1 MEKASIQDIPHLF
14 DLFIG
19 GHWQPGTGG
28 QTMLMIE
35 PSTGT
40 PIGTIACG
48 TANDIDLAVCK
59 ARETFE
65 QTWRKVA
72 PAERGRMMTRL
83 SRLILEHEDELTQ
96 LEARDTGKPVSQARR
111 DIKAAARYFEYYAGA
126 CDKIHGEI
134 IPYEPGYTV
143 MVFREPLG
151 VTGHILP
158 WNYPA
163 QQFGRTIGPSL
174 AAGNT
179 VVLKP
184 AEDACLSILRM
195 TQLSEQAGFPPGT
208 INVVPGRGNG
218 AGSALAGH
226 AGIDF
231 ISFTGSPEV
240 GTKIQELAAA
250 NHIGCTLELGG
261 KSPQIIFD
269 DADLDA
275 ALGCVVSGILQNTG
289 QTCSASSRV
298 LVQDGIFEE
307 FQKGLV
313 ERFAEVSFGHHDR
326 DLQCGP
332 LISRKQRDRVAE
344 LTNAAIEDGVP
355 VMFRVPEPANLPEGG
370 FYFAPIIFGPIDRSA
385 KIAREEVFGPVLV
398 VLRFSDEADAVALA
412 NGTEYGLIAAVW
424 SRDADRLTRVARE
437 MRCGQV
443 FMNNYGA
450 GGGVELPFGGV
461 KRSGHGREK
470 GMEAIHE
477 FTAVKTIVHRH
488 G

>member
-1 MEKASIQDIPHLF
+1 MGKAAIQHIPHLH
-14 DLFIG
+14 DLYIAG
-19 GHWQPGTGG
+19 RWQPATGG
-28 QTMLMIE
+28 QQIQMIE
-35 PSTGT
+35 PSTGEV
-40 PIGTIACG
+40 IGTIACG
-48 TANDIDLAVCK
+48 TAGDIDRAVIA
-59 ARETFE
+59 ARNAFE
-65 QTWRKVA
+65 KTWRLIA
-72 PAERGRMMTRL
+72 PAERGRMMARL
-83 SRLILEHEDELTQ
+83 AALILQNEDELTDI
-96 LEARDTGKPVSQARR
+96 EARDTGKPLSQARR
-111 DIKAAARYFEYYAGA
+111 DIKAAARYFEFYAGA

-134 IPYEPGYTV
+134 IPYEPGYLA
-143 MVFREPLG
+143 MVLREPLG

-163 QQFGRTIGPSL
+163 QQFGRTLGPAL
-174 AAGNT
+174 AAGNA

-195 TQLSEQAGFPPGT
+195 TELSHEAGFPAGV

-261 KSPQIIFD
+261 KSPQIIFE

-275 ALGCVVSGILQNTG
+275 ALDCVVSGILQNTG
-289 QTCSASSRV
+289 QTCSASSRT
-298 LVQDGIFEE
+298 LVHESILDE
-307 FQKGLV
+307 FTDKLTA
-313 ERFAEVSFGHHDR
+313 RFAKVSYGHHER

-332 LISRKQRDRVAE
+332 LISAKQRDRVTS
-344 LTNAAIEDGVP
+344 LTQAAIEDGAP
-355 VMFRVPEPANLPEGG
+355 VLFRVPEPDDLPEGG
-370 FYFAPIIFGPIDRSA
+370 FYFAPIVFGPVNRNSN
-385 KIAREEVFGPVLV
+385 IARDEVFGPVLAV
-398 VLRFSDEADAVALA
+398 MSFKDEADAIALA
-412 NGTEYGLIAAVW
+412 NGTDYGLIAAVW
-424 SRDADRLTRVARE
+424 SKDSDRLIRVARE

-470 GMEAIHE
+470 GMEAINE
-477 FTAVKTIVHRH
+477 FSAVKTIVHKH

>member
-1 MEKASIQDIPHLF
+1 MV
-14 DLFIG
+14 
-19 GHWQPGTGG
+19 
-28 QTMLMIE
+28 E
-35 PSTGT
+35 PSTGDI
-40 PIGTIACG
+40 IGTVACG
-48 TANDIDLAVCK
+48 NANDIDLAVTR
-59 ARETFE
+59 AREAFE
-65 QTWRKVA
+65 GIWRGTA
-72 PAERGRMMTRL
+72 PVVRGRMM
-83 SRLILEHEDELTQ
+83 SRLAQLILSHEEELTAI
-96 LEARDTGKPVSQARR
+96 EARDTGKPVSQARR
-111 DIKAAARYFEYYAGA
+111 DIEAAARYFEYYAGA

-134 IPYEPGYTV
+134 VPYEPGYTA
-143 MVFREPLG
+143 MVLREPLG

-163 QQFGRTIGPSL
+163 QQFGRTLGPAL

-184 AEDACLSILRM
+184 AEDACLSIMRM
-195 TQLSEQAGFPPGT
+195 TELSAEAGFPPGV

-240 GTKIQELAAA
+240 GTRIQELAAA

-261 KSPQIIFD
+261 KSPQILFE

-275 ALGCVVSGILQNTG
+275 ALDCVVSGILQNTG
-289 QTCSASSRV
+289 QTCSASSRT
-298 LVQDGIFEE
+298 LVQESILEE
-307 FQKGLV
+307 FKARLV
-313 ERFAEVSFGHHDR
+313 ERFKSVSFGHHEK

-332 LISRKQRDRVAE
+332 LISRKQRARVEE
-344 LTNAAIEDGVP
+344 LTSAAIEDGAP
-355 VMFRVPEPANLPEGG
+355 VLLRVETPEDLPQGG
-370 FYFAPIIFGPIDRSA
+370 FYFAPIVFGPVDRTS
-385 KIAREEVFGPVLV
+385 KIAREEVFGPVLAV
-398 VLRFSDEADAVALA
+398 MSFRDEADAIALA
-412 NGTEYGLIAAVW
+412 NGTDYGLIAAVW
-424 SRDADRLTRVARE
+424 SRDADRLMRVAKE

-470 GMEAIHE
+470 GMEAMHE
-477 FTAVKTIVHRH
+477 FTAVKTIVHKH